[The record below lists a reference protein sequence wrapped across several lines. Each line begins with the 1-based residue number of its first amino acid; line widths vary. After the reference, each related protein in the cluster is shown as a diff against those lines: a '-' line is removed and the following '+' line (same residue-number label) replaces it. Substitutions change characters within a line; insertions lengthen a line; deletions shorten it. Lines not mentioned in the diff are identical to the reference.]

1 MAQLVI
7 AAAGAAIGGMV
18 APGVVALGLT
28 GSSIGWIAGSML
40 GATFAPN
47 QKSEGPRLG
56 DLNVGGSA
64 YGSPIPYVLGTPRVA
79 GQIIWASAKRE
90 IATTSHQGKGGG
102 GGADYTS
109 YTYEV
114 DVLYEVSD
122 NEIAGVRRIWSNGK
136 LVWSA
141 ADDATSDTHAASALA
156 GLWSRMTVYTGA
168 SDQMP
173 DATYEADVGA
183 GNAPAYRGRGT
194 VMVEGLQLGNSGQL
208 PNLTFELV
216 AAGTLSSTR
225 VVQSDWLL
233 CHFDEYTTAGTE
245 VLSAMG
251 PDLIRPLTNP
261 QDAVLR
267 LASAKFGAQGGYF
280 PTSSDTFQAYGV
292 TGDLAGRS
300 WRAEGF
306 FRPSADGQGFF
317 DMQRDGDTVGGGF
330 APQIN
335 IAYAGLLNDAFYYIL
350 RDGTT
355 FSSGAIGSM
364 LAPFHPT
371 IGIWNHIAVQF
382 NALTGETAI
391 FSNGVRFAVIITD
404 MGSWA
409 GLNFGAVNFSG
420 AECDEF
426 YFRPIADEDCYDV
439 VYSVPGTAFVPAAGT
454 EINIDTASITVT
466 STTIAQAVTALSGRA
481 GLSAGQIDV
490 TALSTITTP
499 VHALAVSQVAS
510 ARSVIE
516 MLMST
521 YFFDA
526 VLADKVYFRPRG
538 GSSVATLAFDELGT
552 VPAGDTS
559 TDPLLLSQANELEI
573 PAQIALT
580 YTNIDTDYQTDTQYS
595 DRLLTGMDSTSAI
608 TVPCGFTATEAKAIV
623 DAMLQSGAASAL
635 STTLALGLEY
645 SKLEAGDVVTVTG
658 EDASTYRLR
667 LTKKTDAAGV
677 LTFAAVADDAS
688 VLLQD
693 GTTSDATPGQTVVR
707 ATPATSLEVLD
718 IPLLRDVD
726 DMPGHYVAITG
737 NGAGW
742 ANAGLFYSADD
753 LAYSLQTTLA
763 DQAPLGV
770 TSTTLGTWAGGDV
783 FDEGNTVTVTT
794 GQQELAS
801 LTRDEILASQAA
813 NAALV
818 GDEVIQYRDATL
830 VSAGVY
836 KLSGLLR
843 GRRGTGWA
851 VGTHATGER
860 FVGLSTSGV
869 RFMALDS
876 SELGRERFYKA
887 ASAGQ
892 RLSTVTAES
901 LTPAGINQKPF
912 APVDLRANRDAADTV
927 LTWIRRTRLSTRIG
941 GTVTQSIPLGETS
954 EAYEVEVWTSG
965 FSVLKR
971 TISASTPTCT
981 YTSAQQT
988 TDFGG
993 AQTTLYLRVY
1003 QISAEVG
1010 RGYVLQATV

>member
-56 DLNVGGSA
+56 DLTVGGSA

-79 GQIIWASAKRE
+79 GQIIWASTKRE
-90 IATTSHQGKGGG
+90 IATTTHQGKGGG

-109 YTYEV
+109 YSYEV

-141 ADDATSDTHAASALA
+141 ADDATTDTHAASALA

-173 DATYEADVGA
+173 DSTYEADVGA

-208 PNLTFELV
+208 PNLTFEL
-216 AAGTLSSTR
+216 ASAGSISTVR
-225 VVQSDWLL
+225 VTTSDWLL
-233 CHFDEYTTAGTE
+233 CHFDELTGTGD
-245 VLSAMG
+245 VLSEMG
-251 PDLIRPLTNP
+251 PDMVRTGTYPN
-261 QDAVLR
+261 DAILSPTYA
-267 LASAKFGAQGGYF
+267 LYGANGGY
-280 PTSSDTFQAYGV
+280 PRSFQRFDAAPI
-292 TGDLAGRS
+292 TGTMANRS
-300 WRAEGF
+300 WRIEGWF
-306 FRPSADGQGFF
+306 WPN
-317 DMQRDGDTVGGGF
+317 TVYGSGSEIFEAHASSGSTYSF
-330 APQIN
+330 P
-335 IAYAGLLNDAFYYIL
+335 YFLLYY
-350 RDGTT
+350 DGTLGSAFHYDYANGAT
-355 FSSGAIGSM
+355 SGAGSIGSSAS
-364 LAPFHPT
+364 LYAPV
-371 IGIWNHIAVQF
+371 IGTWNHV
-382 NALTGETAI
+382 ALQYDRVLNQTAI
-391 FSNGVRFAVIITD
+391 FSNGAKMAVVTAT
-404 MGSWA
+404 GSQWP
-409 GLNFGAVNFSG
+409 NVQFGYIRAFGSQVEELFYHPIEDDEAYGAFYSMPSG
-420 AECDEF
+420 PF
-426 YFRPIADEDCYDV
+426 
-439 VYSVPGTAFVPAAGT
+439 TVPAGYDR
-454 EINIDTASITVT
+454 NIDTTSLTVT
-466 STTIAQAVTALSGRA
+466 STTIAQAVSALCGRA
-481 GLSAGQIDV
+481 GLTAGQIDV

-526 VLADKVYFRPRG
+526 VLADKIYFRPRG

-552 VPAGDTS
+552 VQAGDTS

-580 YTNIDTDYQTDTQYS
+580 YTNIDNDYQTDTQYS

-726 DMPGHYVAITG
+726 DLPGHYVAITG

-753 LAYSLQTTLA
+753 LAYNLQTTLA
-763 DQAPLGV
+763 DQAPLG
-770 TSTTLGTWAGGDV
+770 TASTVLGTWAGGDV
-783 FDEGNTVTVTT
+783 FDEGSTVTVTT

-801 LTRDEILASQAA
+801 LTRDEILASQSA

-892 RLSTVTAES
+892 RLSAVTAES

-912 APVDLRANRDAADTV
+912 APVDLRANRDASDTV

-941 GTVTQSIPLGETS
+941 GALAQSIPLGETT

-971 TISASTPTCT
+971 TISASTPTAT